1 MVRVVVVDRPRR
13 KPLSED
19 RSINTMT
26 VTTSV
31 CVLGCVLGVCS
42 SYAWLSVSRAN
53 VRMTASALSVLLT
66 MCRERKFTWYSKKA
80 TRR

>member
-42 SYAWLSVSRAN
+42 YAWLLVSRAK
-53 VRMTASALSVLLT
+53 VWMTASALSVWLT